1 MMKQQILIRQIFKSL
16 SRSTKS
22 SSVRRRSTSSSFIPP
37 HSHQHQQQQPATFS
51 DMLSDSTAAM
61 PTSWKGVKRFYAHV
75 DVDGPVQIP
84 LSPSALKRK
93 RKEASIVDK
102 SVPSQPFL
110 ETAIA
115 PDSSSTSISLN
126 NSSSSS
132 TIGVSSSS
140 KSLSSSLLKSAE
152 VVVEVLVENDEER
165 NGWIVLVQG
174 RPVRTHGMNELIVPS
189 KALAV
194 AIAGEFAAQ
203 RDHVVPATMPLYNLA
218 CSAID
223 QFLHEDLEAAEDLE
237 AEMRAM
243 RLSTFDRIASAGSQT
258 LDGPTGAE
266 ILAAAREADSTS
278 PSHAQSLST
287 GRSDAGGMGG
297 QGSGT
302 SKLRDL
308 ALDYLETDTACYR
321 VDLETAD
328 ASERLLR
335 KRQDKHYDPLIKWY
349 EERLGAKLSIAVG
362 FADAQHSDVA
372 YEAAEDI
379 IDTASPW
386 LKAFYSQTLGC
397 LKSSV
402 LAFALAHRVVDVD
415 EAYAAARVEEEF
427 QISSHGFVEDGHDS
441 QRSYLR
447 LQIASACAY
456 LGMLPKESRPMLL
469 PNPAKKDYDSQLSA
483 LLTARST
490 RVGERR
496 EREKRQVDRKR
507 ELMKRIKDE
516 ESQKN

>member
-1 MMKQQILIRQIFKSL
+1 MNQKIPILNIALSLAFAKRNRNRFRSL
-16 SRSTKS
+16 SSSTVPS
-22 SSVRRRSTSSSFIPP
+22 TVSPSPHSPTPVVISQQQSTSSSSSSI
-37 HSHQHQQQQPATFS
+37 SEI
-51 DMLSDSTAAM
+51 LNDSAAAM

-75 DVDGPVQIP
+75 DVKGPVQLS
-84 LSPSALKRK
+84 LSPSALKR
-93 RKEASIVDK
+93 RRNEI
-102 SVPSQPFL
+102 SQ
-110 ETAIA
+110 
-115 PDSSSTSISLN
+115 
-126 NSSSSS
+126 
-132 TIGVSSSS
+132 
-140 KSLSSSLLKSAE
+140 AE
-152 VVVEVLVENDEER
+152 EL
-165 NGWIVLVQG
+165 NGWTVLIQG
-174 RPVRTHGMNELIVPS
+174 RPVRTHGMNDLIVPS

-203 RDHVVPATMPLYNLA
+203 RDHVVPATMPIYNLA

-223 QFLHEDLEAAEDLE
+223 QFLHEDLDAAEDLE

-243 RLSTFDRIASAGSQT
+243 RLSTFDRIAAAGSNT

-266 ILAAAREADSTS
+266 ILAAAREVDATS

-321 VDLETAD
+321 VDLDTAD

-335 KRQDKHYDPLIKWY
+335 KRQDKHYNPLIKWY

-402 LAFALAHRVVDVD
+402 LAFALANRVVDVD

-447 LQIASACAY
+447 LQIASAVAY
-456 LGMLPKESRPMLL
+456 LGMLPKSSQPVLL
-469 PNPAKKDYDSQLSA
+469 PNPSKKDYDAQLSIF
-483 LLTARST
+483 LKDRSA

-496 EREKRQVDRKR
+496 ENEKKRVDRKR

-516 ESQKN
+516 EAKS

>member
-1 MMKQQILIRQIFKSL
+1 MNKKIPIMDLALSLAFAKRNRILYPVISTNFRSL
-16 SRSTKS
+16 SSLTVPPPVS
-22 SSVRRRSTSSSFIPP
+22 PPPLSPTPVVISQQQSTSSSSSSI
-37 HSHQHQQQQPATFS
+37 SE
-51 DMLSDSTAAM
+51 MLNDSAAAM

-75 DVDGPVQIP
+75 DVKGPVQLP
-84 LSPSALKRK
+84 LSPSALKR
-93 RKEASIVDK
+93 RRNEI
-102 SVPSQPFL
+102 SQ
-110 ETAIA
+110 
-115 PDSSSTSISLN
+115 
-126 NSSSSS
+126 
-132 TIGVSSSS
+132 
-140 KSLSSSLLKSAE
+140 
-152 VVVEVLVENDEER
+152 EEEL
-165 NGWIVLVQG
+165 NGWTVLIQG
-174 RPVRTHGMNELIVPS
+174 RPVRTHGMNDLIVPS

-203 RDHVVPATMPLYNLA
+203 RDHVVPATMPIYNLA

-223 QFLHEDLEAAEDLE
+223 QFLHEDLDAAEDLE

-243 RLSTFDRIASAGSQT
+243 RLSTFDRIAAAGSNT

-266 ILAAAREADSTS
+266 ILAAAREVDATS

-321 VDLETAD
+321 VDLDTAD

-335 KRQDKHYDPLIKWY
+335 KRQDKHYNPLIKWY

-402 LAFALAHRVVDVD
+402 LAFALANRVVDVD

-447 LQIASACAY
+447 LQIASAVAY
-456 LGMLPKESRPMLL
+456 LGMLPKSSQPVLL
-469 PNPAKKDYDSQLSA
+469 PNPSKKDYDAQLSIF
-483 LLTARST
+483 LKDRSA

-496 EREKRQVDRKR
+496 ENEKKRVDRKR

-516 ESQKN
+516 EAKS